1 MTIMILLWLRILL
14 RGKILIIVFA
24 RSCKPWLPCLP
35 GPNGVALRVDKF
47 YIIIYKDLDKQKT
60 QFLIIENIYLIHKTC
75 DREHNSYTT
84 DVRRVGIPLNTHP
97 SHYLYL
103 GYLGS
108 NL

>member
-47 YIIIYKDLDKQKT
+47 YIIIYKDLDKQKLSS
-60 QFLIIENIYLIHKTC
+60 LIIENIYLIHKTC

>member
-1 MTIMILLWLRILL
+1 M
-14 RGKILIIVFA
+14 
-24 RSCKPWLPCLP
+24 P
-35 GPNGVALRVDKF
+35 GPNGVALCVDKF
-47 YIIIYKDLDKQKT
+47 YIITYKDLDKQKLSSLT
-60 QFLIIENIYLIHKTC
+60 IENIYLIHKTC